1 MVDEQNGQRV
11 DANGEH
17 LNIDYSIDPGT
28 FTWVQGYR
36 SQDSELAS
44 DYTGLVGPVSVFDAN
59 RSDRRKT
66 WQEELRFASKQ
77 IGDFNYVAGLFYQ
90 HDNTKFCV
98 AQLLGIYDLFGVPT
112 PPGLTGGYNDN
123 PQVLCNEQTE
133 ESKAAY
139 GESQLQVHRRGY
151 ADHRCANHARQQAMD
166 RPPAGVRAAVALA
179 DRRHRSRIHVPVVGR
194 LDECR

>member
-1 MVDEQNGQRV
+1 MLDEQNGQRV

-44 DYTGLVGPVSVFDAN
+44 DYTGLVGPISVFDAN

-66 WQEELRFASKQ
+66 WQEELRFTSKQ

-98 AQLLGIYDLFGVPT
+98 AQVARYLRSVRYSPT
-112 PPGLTGGYNDN
+112 PP
-123 PQVLCNEQTE
+123 
-133 ESKAAY
+133 A
-139 GESQLQVHRRGY
+139 
-151 ADHRCANHARQQAMD
+151 
-166 RPPAGVRAAVALA
+166 
-179 DRRHRSRIHVPVVGR
+179 
-194 LDECR
+194 